1 MSFKKFLN
9 IFKGEE
15 ENEETLIDPIIEQRR
30 KEKFSAPLIYNDEP
44 VKKDVEKNN
53 KRNTNANIKVN
64 RVEKRSV
71 YTMTEIISPMTGKK
85 NEDKSNVVEKKKV
98 VKTKK
103 VVRNKDQLVPIIS
116 PIYGST
122 YQEEELD
129 IVEEANSNKVQQP
142 GSVTENLRNIAKII
156 EEDSE
161 NQLRIIEARTGE
173 FQLDFSNLDSDN
185 KTLIDEIDEEMSLD
199 ELMNLYE
206 KKKEQ

>member
-206 KKKEQ
+206 KKKE